1 MLIEEVYVDFS
12 GNQIRRMIDVPDD
25 WYGVTEDSQSSG
37 GDTGSLET
45 DSANNGAA
53 RN

>member
-25 WYGVTEDSQSSG
+25 WYGAAEDSQGSGGDSG
-37 GDTGSLET
+37 GDTDSMET
-45 DSANNGAA
+45 DSDK
-53 RN
+53 